1 MFWLDGTLYPTQ
13 PRSSRMPFDVADR
26 GLLLGDGVFDTSLVL
41 DGRMVWRQAHVTRL
55 VAAAA
60 TLGFAVD
67 AALIET
73 AIDAVL
79 AQATHATLRITVTRG
94 AGPRGL
100 APPAD
105 PRPTILVA
113 LAPQRPQALFA
124 QLKLHETEILRND
137 TSAASR
143 VKSLNYLDGI
153 LASREAIAAGC
164 DDVLFLN
171 TRGRVACTS
180 VGNVLALIGEALVTP
195 PVADGAVPGIA
206 RNVLLETCEELG
218 LEPVER
224 ALSRADL
231 DRADEV
237 LVTNSLRL
245 VAPVVAFGRVPR
257 RTGARA
263 EALITHMARLVRG
276 ETGVDPRRLAEG

>member
-1 MFWLDGTLYPTQ
+1 MFWLDGTLHPT
-13 PRSSRMPFDVADR
+13 SRVPFDVADR

-41 DGRMVWRQAHVTRL
+41 GGRMVWRQAHVARL

-60 TLGFAVD
+60 TLGFAVE
-67 AALIET
+67 AATIEA
-73 AIDAVL
+73 AIEAVL
-79 AQATHATLRITVTRG
+79 AHAKHATLRITVTRG

-105 PRPTILVA
+105 VSPTILAAVA
-113 LAPQRPQALFA
+113 PPRPQALFA
-124 QLKLHETEILRND
+124 PLKLHETAIRRND
-137 TSAASR
+137 TSPVSR
-143 VKSLNYLDGI
+143 VKSLNYLDAI

-164 DDVLFLN
+164 DDALFLD

-180 VGNVLALIGEALVTP
+180 VGNVLALIGETLATP
-195 PVADGAVPGIA
+195 PVADGIVPGIA
-206 RNVLLETCEELG
+206 RKTLLESCEGLG

-224 ALSRADL
+224 SLTRSDL
-231 DRADEV
+231 ERADEV

-245 VAPVVAFGRVPR
+245 VAPVVAIGRARR

-263 EALITHMARLVRG
+263 EALIAHMARLVRD
-276 ETGVDPRRLAEG
+276 ETGVDPRALAEG